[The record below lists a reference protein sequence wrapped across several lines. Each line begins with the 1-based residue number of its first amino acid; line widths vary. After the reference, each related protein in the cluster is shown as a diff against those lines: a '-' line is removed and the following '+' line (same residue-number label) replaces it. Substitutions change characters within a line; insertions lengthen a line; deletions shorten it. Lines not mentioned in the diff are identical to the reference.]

1 MTLKNKLL
9 SKFNMGDVSK
19 NVSWILIQ
27 NIFSMICSVFVTA
40 IVARHYG
47 AAGYGYINFAQSF
60 VALFSFIAI
69 MGTNHIIMKNLSEDK
84 IEDGIVLGSNL
95 FIRIILAIISLL
107 VSQGISL
114 LIYDKD
120 INILI
125 LLFNLNTI
133 LCSFDV
139 FSYYAQSKMQNKYI
153 SISKIISITV
163 FSILKLLVI
172 FLDLNINFFVLT
184 YLIETIIYSIL
195 LYISYRK
202 ISSNRNV
209 KWKIDY
215 SYIKELLKKGKYY
228 ALASLMVTIYLRID
242 QVMLGTMISDKSQVG
257 IYSAAVRIS
266 EIWTFVPISI
276 ITSYKPIIINEK
288 EKSKAKYDKELSK
301 LYNIVSFVCFL
312 FVVIICVFGK
322 LGIYILYGNEYSN
335 AYIPLIIL
343 TIGIWFGVLGNIH
356 YIWMICE
363 NKEKYSTFYS
373 FSGCITNIIFNFLL
387 IPKYGIIGA
396 AIATLIS
403 QISSNILSFSLIK
416 DARILTKKIIISLNP
431 INGLK
436 ELKNKVR

>member
-1 MTLKNKLL
+1 MKIKNKIL
-9 SKFNMGDVSK
+9 SKFNMGKVSK

-27 NIFSMICSVFVTA
+27 NIFSMICSIFVTA

-47 AAGYGYINFAQSF
+47 ATGYGYINLAQSF
-60 VALFSFIAI
+60 VTLFSFIAI
-69 MGTNHIIMKNLSEDK
+69 MGTNHMIMKDLSEEK
-84 IEDGIVLGSNL
+84 IDNGIVLGSNL
-95 FIRIILAIISLL
+95 FIRIILAIVSLFVSQCISLL
-107 VSQGISL
+107 L
-114 LIYDKD
+114 YDKE

-125 LLFNLNTI
+125 LFFNLNTI

-139 FSYYAQSKMQNKYI
+139 FSYYAQSRLQNKYI
-153 SISKIISITV
+153 SISKIVSITI
-163 FSILKLLVI
+163 FSVLKLLVVV
-172 FLDLNINFFVLT
+172 FNLDIKFFVLT

-195 LYISYRK
+195 LYISYKK
-202 ISSNRNV
+202 IDDSKNI
-209 KWKIDY
+209 KWKIDFT
-215 SYIKELLKKGKYY
+215 YIKRLLKKGKYY

-242 QVMLGTMISDKSQVG
+242 QVMLGTMITDKAQVG

-276 ITSYKPIIINEK
+276 ITSYKPIIIADK
-288 EKSKAKYDKELSK
+288 EKNQKNYGNELSK

-312 FVVIICVFGK
+312 FVIAICVFGK
-322 LGIYILYGNEYSN
+322 LGIYILYGSEYMD

-363 NKEKYSTFYS
+363 NKEKYSMFYS
-373 FSGCITNIIFNFLL
+373 FIGCITNIIFNVLF

-396 AIATLIS
+396 AIATLVS
-403 QISSNILSFSLIK
+403 QISSNIISFSLIK
-416 DARILTKKIIISLNP
+416 ETRVLSKKILMSLNP

-436 ELKNKVR
+436 ELLNKRW

>member
-27 NIFSMICSVFVTA
+27 NIFSMICSVSVTA

-69 MGTNHIIMKNLSEDK
+69 MGTNHIIMKDLSEDK

-288 EKSKAKYDKELSK
+288 EKSKTKYDKELSK

-322 LGIYILYGNEYSN
+322 LGIYILYGNEYSS

-373 FSGCITNIIFNFLL
+373 FFGCITNIIFNFLL

>member
-95 FIRIILAIISLL
+95 FIRIMLAIISLL

>member
-1 MTLKNKLL
+1 MILKNKLL
-9 SKFNMGDVSK
+9 SKFNMGNVSK

-27 NIFSMICSVFVTA
+27 NVFSMICSVFVTA

-69 MGTNHIIMKNLSEDK
+69 MGTNHIIMKDLSEDK

-120 INILI
+120 INVLI

-153 SISKIISITV
+153 SISKIISITI

-184 YLIETIIYSIL
+184 YLVETIIYSIL

-209 KWKIDY
+209 KWRIDY
-215 SYIKELLKKGKYY
+215 SYIRELLKKGKYY

-242 QVMLGTMISDKSQVG
+242 QVMLGTMIGDKSQVG

-416 DARILTKKIIISLNP
+416 DARILAKKIIISLNP

>member
-1 MTLKNKLL
+1 
-9 SKFNMGDVSK
+9 
-19 NVSWILIQ
+19 
-27 NIFSMICSVFVTA
+27 
-40 IVARHYG
+40 
-47 AAGYGYINFAQSF
+47 
-60 VALFSFIAI
+60 
-69 MGTNHIIMKNLSEDK
+69 
-84 IEDGIVLGSNL
+84 
-95 FIRIILAIISLL
+95 
-107 VSQGISL
+107 
-114 LIYDKD
+114 
-120 INILI
+120 
-125 LLFNLNTI
+125 
-133 LCSFDV
+133 
-139 FSYYAQSKMQNKYI
+139 
-153 SISKIISITV
+153 
-163 FSILKLLVI
+163 
-172 FLDLNINFFVLT
+172 
-184 YLIETIIYSIL
+184 
-195 LYISYRK
+195 
-202 ISSNRNV
+202 
-209 KWKIDY
+209 
-215 SYIKELLKKGKYY
+215 
-228 ALASLMVTIYLRID
+228 
-242 QVMLGTMISDKSQVG
+242 MLGTMISDKSQVG

>member
-84 IEDGIVLGSNL
+84 IEVGIVLGSNL

-139 FSYYAQSKMQNKYI
+139 FSYYAQSKIQNKYI

-266 EIWTFVPISI
+266 DIWTFVPVSI

-322 LGIYILYGNEYSN
+322 LGIYILYGNEYSS

-356 YIWMICE
+356 YIWMTCE

>member
-27 NIFSMICSVFVTA
+27 NIFSMICSLFVTA

-436 ELKNKVR
+436 ELKNNVR

>member
-416 DARILTKKIIISLNP
+416 DARILTKKNHNIIKSY
-431 INGLK
+431 
-436 ELKNKVR
+436 

>member
-27 NIFSMICSVFVTA
+27 NIFSMICSLFVTA

-84 IEDGIVLGSNL
+84 IEVGIVLGSNL

-266 EIWTFVPISI
+266 DIWTFVPVSI

>member
-215 SYIKELLKKGKYY
+215 LYIKELLKKGKYY

-276 ITSYKPIIINEK
+276 IMSYKPIIINEK

>member
-1 MTLKNKLL
+1 MIIKNRIV
-9 SKFNMGDVSK
+9 SKFNMGNVSK

-27 NIFSMICSVFVTA
+27 NIFSMICSIFVTA

-47 AAGYGYINFAQSF
+47 ATGYGYINFAQSF

-69 MGTNHIIMKNLSEDK
+69 MGTNHIIMKDLSEEK
-84 IEDGIVLGSNL
+84 IDTGVVIGSNL
-95 FIRIILAIISLL
+95 FVRIILAIAALI

-114 LIYDKD
+114 LLYEKK
-120 INILI
+120 INVLI

-139 FSYYAQSKMQNKYI
+139 FSYYAQSKLQNKYI
-153 SISKIISITV
+153 SISKIISITI
-163 FSILKLLVI
+163 FSILKLIVVFLN
-172 FLDLNINFFVLT
+172 LDLKFFVLT

-195 LYISYRK
+195 LYVSYKK
-202 ISSNRNV
+202 ININKTI
-209 KWKIDY
+209 KWKVDY
-215 SYIKELLKKGKYY
+215 SYIKVLLNKGKYY

-242 QVMLGTMISDKSQVG
+242 QVMLGTMISDKAQVG

-276 ITSYKPIIINEK
+276 ITSYKPIIISK
-288 EKSKAKYDKELSK
+288 KDKSNFDKELSK
-301 LYNIVSFVCFL
+301 LYNIVSFVCFI
-312 FVVIICVFGK
+312 FVIAICIFGR
-322 LGIYILYGNEYSN
+322 LGIYILYGNEYIN

-373 FSGCITNIIFNFLL
+373 FSGCVTNVIFNSLL

-403 QISSNILSFSLIK
+403 QISSNILSFYLIK
-416 DARILTKKIIISLNP
+416 DARILAKKILISLNP
-431 INGLK
+431 INGFK
-436 ELKNKVR
+436 EFKNKVR

>member
-184 YLIETIIYSIL
+184 YLIETIIYSVL

>member
-9 SKFNMGDVSK
+9 SKFNMGSVSK

-27 NIFSMICSVFVTA
+27 NVFSMICGVFVTA

-47 AAGYGYINFAQSF
+47 ATGYGYINFAQSF

-69 MGTNHIIMKNLSEDK
+69 MGTNHIIMKDLSEDK
-84 IEDGIVLGSNL
+84 IDDGIILGSNL
-95 FIRIILAIISLL
+95 FIRIILAIISLFIC
-107 VSQGISL
+107 QGISVL
-114 LIYDKD
+114 VYDKN

-153 SISKIISITV
+153 SISKIISISV
-163 FSILKLLVI
+163 FSILKLLVV
-172 FLDLNINFFVLT
+172 FLKLNISFFVLT

-195 LYISYRK
+195 LYISYKK
-202 ISSNRNV
+202 INFNKDI
-209 KWKIDY
+209 KWKINCL
-215 SYIKELLKKGKYY
+215 YIKELLKKGKYY
-228 ALASLMVTIYLRID
+228 ALSSLMVTIYLRID

-288 EKSKAKYDKELSK
+288 IINKKKYDNELSK
-301 LYNIVSFVCFL
+301 LYNIVSFVCVL
-312 FVVIICVFGK
+312 FVFMICIFGK
-322 LGIYILYGNEYSN
+322 LGIHILYGNEYKS
-335 AYIPLIIL
+335 AYIPLILL

-356 YIWMICE
+356 YVWMICE
-363 NKEKYSTFYS
+363 NKEKYSIFYS
-373 FSGCITNIIFNFLL
+373 FVGCLINIIFNFLL
-387 IPKYGIIGA
+387 IPNYGMIGA
-396 AIATLIS
+396 AFATLIS
-403 QISSNILSFSLIK
+403 QIASNIISFCFIK
-416 DARILTKKIIISLNP
+416 DARILVKKILISLNP
-431 INGLK
+431 INGFK
-436 ELKNKVR
+436 EIINKVR

>member
-266 EIWTFVPISI
+266 EIWTFVPVSI

-322 LGIYILYGNEYSN
+322 LGIYILYGNEYSS

>member
-27 NIFSMICSVFVTA
+27 NIFSMICSLFVTA

>member
-215 SYIKELLKKGKYY
+215 LYIKELLKKGKYY

>member
-163 FSILKLLVI
+163 FSI
-172 FLDLNINFFVLT
+172 
-184 YLIETIIYSIL
+184 EG
-195 LYISYRK
+195 LYI
-202 ISSNRNV
+202 INV
-209 KWKIDY
+209 
-215 SYIKELLKKGKYY
+215 
-228 ALASLMVTIYLRID
+228 V
-242 QVMLGTMISDKSQVG
+242 
-257 IYSAAVRIS
+257 
-266 EIWTFVPISI
+266 
-276 ITSYKPIIINEK
+276 
-288 EKSKAKYDKELSK
+288 
-301 LYNIVSFVCFL
+301 
-312 FVVIICVFGK
+312 
-322 LGIYILYGNEYSN
+322 
-335 AYIPLIIL
+335 
-343 TIGIWFGVLGNIH
+343 
-356 YIWMICE
+356 
-363 NKEKYSTFYS
+363 
-373 FSGCITNIIFNFLL
+373 
-387 IPKYGIIGA
+387 
-396 AIATLIS
+396 
-403 QISSNILSFSLIK
+403 
-416 DARILTKKIIISLNP
+416 
-431 INGLK
+431 
-436 ELKNKVR
+436 

>member
-1 MTLKNKLL
+1 MKLKNKIQ
-9 SKFNMGDVSK
+9 SKFNMGNVSK

-27 NIFSMICSVFVTA
+27 NIFSMLCSTFVTA

-47 AAGYGYINFAQSF
+47 ATGYGYINFAQSF

-69 MGTNHIIMKNLSEDK
+69 MGTNHIIMKDLSEDK
-84 IEDGIVLGSNL
+84 INDGIVLGSNL
-95 FIRIILAIISLL
+95 FIRVILAIASLVISQCVSLL
-107 VSQGISL
+107 V
-114 LIYDKD
+114 YDKN
-120 INILI
+120 INILV

-153 SISKIISITV
+153 SISKIISITI
-163 FSILKLLVI
+163 FSILKLIVV
-172 FLDLNINFFVLT
+172 FLDLNINYFVLT

-195 LYISYRK
+195 LYISYKK
-202 ISSNRNV
+202 IGVNKSI
-209 KWKIDY
+209 KWKVDN
-215 SYIKELLKKGKYY
+215 SYIKQLLKKGKYY

-242 QVMLGTMISDKSQVG
+242 QVMLGTMIADKSQVG

-266 EIWTFVPISI
+266 EIWTFIPISI

-288 EKSKAKYDKELSK
+288 EKNNKKYDVELSK
-301 LYNIVSFVCFL
+301 LYNIVSLVCFL
-312 FVVIICVFGK
+312 FVIAICIFGK
-322 LGIYILYGNEYSN
+322 LGIYVLYGNEYSA

-373 FSGCITNIIFNFLL
+373 FSGCVTNIIFNFLL
-387 IPKYGIIGA
+387 IPKYGIVGA

-403 QISSNILSFSLIK
+403 QVSSNIVSFCLFK
-416 DARILTKKIIISLNP
+416 DTRILTKKTLVSLNP